1 MIDIKLTDEEKAKY
15 DDIYAKITSNYSKE
29 DMQTL
34 EEDEVAKYFLKNII
48 IKYIF
53 TGEFPKDFSNTV
65 KASISGQNEYH
76 YDVKIPLQE
85 EKEEL
90 IKLEQAQAQDVE
102 IISNNTI
109 EDTGINEF
117 IEPIQ
122 NQ

>member
-76 YDVKIPLQE
+76 YDAKIPLQE

>member
-1 MIDIKLTDEEKAKY
+1 MIEIKLTDEEKAKY

-53 TGEFPKDFSNTV
+53 TGEFPKDFSNTA
-65 KASISGQNEYH
+65 KASINGQNEYH
-76 YDVKIPLQE
+76 YDAKIPLQE

-90 IKLEQAQAQDVE
+90 IKDVE